1 VVKQEGK
8 MSTLRFEN
16 AIVTNM
22 VEEALEFC
30 AEKAGLKD
38 KEHARSVLLTGNCRA
53 CEYMR
58 HALAQKMAAYLGSV
72 DDTIRAIYTYEPEHG
87 THGDEA
93 LPGRPNLSPGLNL
106 IARVSRKSAALSSV
120 VASLRLALAEEHSR
134 LGCPKANALCSEL
147 DVRVV
152 DEDEVQKRIGHGA
165 LISSFHVRPIEVWH
179 R

>member
-1 VVKQEGK
+1 
-8 MSTLRFEN
+8 MSTLRFNN

-38 KEHARSVLLTGNCRA
+38 KEQARNVLLTGDCCV
-53 CEYMR
+53 CEYLR
-58 HALAQKMAAYLGSV
+58 YGLAQKVAEYLGSV
-72 DDTIRAIYTYEPEHG
+72 DDTIQAIYTYEPEYATSVDG
-87 THGDEA
+87 AIPT
-93 LPGRPNLSPGLNL
+93 RPNLSPGLNL

-120 VASLRLALAEEHSR
+120 VASMRSALAEEYRR

-147 DVRVV
+147 DVRAV
-152 DEDEVQKRIGHGA
+152 DENEVEKRTGYGA
-165 LISSFHVRPIEVWH
+165 LINSLYVRPIEVWH

>member
-1 VVKQEGK
+1 V
-8 MSTLRFEN
+8 STLRFEN

-38 KEHARSVLLTGNCRA
+38 KEQARGVLLTGDCCA
-53 CEYMR
+53 CEYLR
-58 HALAQKMAAYLGSV
+58 HALAQEMAKYLGSV
-72 DDTIRAIYTYEPEHG
+72 DDTIKAIYTFEPEQATG
-87 THGDEA
+87 GDEA
-93 LPGRPNLSPGLNL
+93 IPARPNLSPGFSL

-120 VASLRLALAEEHSR
+120 VASLRSALAEEYRR

-152 DEDEVQKRIGHGA
+152 DEDEVEKRTGYGA
-165 LISSFHVRPIEVWH
+165 LIDSLYVRPIEVWH